1 MSLERKQLDTSSLQ
15 ATYTRQALPVSER
28 YGPGERYTFG
38 TTHVDI
44 YPLPPETTPLLFV
57 RGRRNRLAVGDVYK
71 VEPVEKDG
79 MHVLFVD
86 GEIVVNP
93 NGNYVTVYTAPDPDL
108 LSLQEASTGQKRKDH
123 RGTEYTQTMIDTAG
137 TKEGERVEVWGRV
150 KASPQPVN
158 KRRNSPLQFL
168 LGVDTPEKEGEIEWW
183 EVYATNK
190 MKQHIKAKKLG
201 KDDRIHAVLYR
212 HTWTVDLQD
221 GRETIYT
228 RYNVA
233 TIIDVE
239 KHDGSIPAKRITDT
253 ASTP

>member
-15 ATYTRQALPVSER
+15 ATYTRQALPVSEQF
-28 YGPGERYTFG
+28 GTGERYTFG

-71 VEPVEKDG
+71 VEPAEKGG
-79 MHVLFVD
+79 MHVLYVD

-108 LSLQEASTGQKRKDH
+108 ILQEAPTGQKRRD
-123 RGTEYTQTMIDTAG
+123 RLGTEYSQAMLDTSG
-137 TKEGERVEVWGRV
+137 TKEGERVETWGMV
-150 KASPQPVN
+150 EAAPKPVN
-158 KRRNSPLQFL
+158 RGKQSPLQFFL
-168 LGVDTPEKEGEIEWW
+168 SVALADKDGETERW

-190 MKQHIKAKKLG
+190 AKQQIKGRKLT
-201 KDDRIHAVLYR
+201 KDDRIHVVLYR
-212 HTWTVDLQD
+212 HTWNVDLPD
-221 GRETIYT
+221 GRETLHT

-239 KHDGSIPAKRITDT
+239 KHDGGVPAKRIT
-253 ASTP
+253 ANTPTT